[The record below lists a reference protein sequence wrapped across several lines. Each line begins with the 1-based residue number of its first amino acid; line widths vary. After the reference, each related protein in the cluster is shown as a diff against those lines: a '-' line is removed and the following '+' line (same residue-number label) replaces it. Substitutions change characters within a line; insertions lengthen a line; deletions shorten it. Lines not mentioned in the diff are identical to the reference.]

1 LFLCWEWF
9 GLEAVT
15 ARKAKFTAAHTPHTS
30 AHTAAHATHTT
41 HAHTTHAHTTHAAHA
56 HTALHSSHATH
67 TTTHAATHSKVPAK
81 ATTSIDY
88 LAQEG
93 SSVNVGCI
101 SKTTLS
107 CRLTEC
113 APGPATISA
122 THSTHTAV
130 VLATN
135 STTILSTNTTT
146 IVAAYSTTIVAAYST
161 AVVSTHSPTT
171 VVAATIVSA
180 PIVSTTTAAAATQD
194 PIHSIGSKNGRGCV
208 NPATV
213 KSIKPATPGIAT
225 VVVAV
230 VGTVIIS
237 GVITRIVTRIS
248 PTVRASVVTIIS
260 GKPVEPSISG
270 KGIYRRTHGPNQW
283 SIWHNWAK
291 KARTGKV
298 PIIGATNY
306 TCVSSGVIPGIVT
319 SVILSLGN
327 PGTKQGPKS
336 DDSKHACKKSGS
348 GQHDN
353 TSNSC
358 LACV

>member
-1 LFLCWEWF
+1 LFLVWGWF

-15 ARKAKFTAAHTPHTS
+15 ARKAKFTAAHTATHPTHA

-41 HAHTTHAHTTHAAHA
+41 HAAHT

-67 TTTHAATHSKVPAK
+67 ATAHAATHSKVPAK

-135 STTILSTNTTT
+135 TTTILSTNTTT
-146 IVAAYSTTIVAAYST
+146 IVAAYTTTIIATYSSVISTYATVVSTNTTTIVAA
-161 AVVSTHSPTT
+161 AIVLPTT
-171 VVAATIVSA
+171 APTI
-180 PIVSTTTAAAATQD
+180 TQN
-194 PIHSIGSKNGRGCV
+194 PIHSIGAKNGRGSV
-208 NPATV
+208 NLTTI
-213 KSIKPATPGIAT
+213 KSIQTTTTGIAT
-225 VVVAV
+225 VVISVICS
-230 VGTVIIS
+230 VIIS
-237 GVITRIVTRIS
+237 SIVSGIRSRVGSGIG
-248 PTVRASVVTIIS
+248 TIIS
-260 GKPVEPSISG
+260 GKTVETSISG
-270 KGIYRRTHGPNQW
+270 KGVNRRTHGPNQW
-283 SIWHNWAK
+283 SIWHDWAK

-298 PIIGATNY
+298 PIIGASNN
-306 TCVSSGVIPGIVT
+306 SGVISGVVPSIVAG
-319 SVILSLGN
+319 VGLSLGH
-327 PGTKQGPKS
+327 PGIKHGPKN